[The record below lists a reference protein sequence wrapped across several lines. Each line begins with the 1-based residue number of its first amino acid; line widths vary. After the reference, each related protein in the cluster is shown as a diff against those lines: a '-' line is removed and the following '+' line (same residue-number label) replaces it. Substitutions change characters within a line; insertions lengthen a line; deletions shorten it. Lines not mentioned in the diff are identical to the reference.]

1 MRECGMLLPVASL
14 PSKYGIGAFSKEAYG
29 FIDTLKKAGQHYWQI
44 LPLGPTSYG
53 DSPYQS
59 FSAFAGNP
67 YFINLDRLVEEGLL
81 TEAECTAA
89 DFGDNPRKIDFGKLY
104 LNRFPL
110 LRRAYGRWKEKGHTA
125 AEAKGRL
132 WPETVEYC
140 FYMAVKNRYEGRTW
154 TLWDKDIRLRKQEAM
169 EALQHELADETGFYA
184 FLQIKFEEQWS
195 ALKSYA
201 NEKGIRIILDLVVNH
216 TSDKH
221 PWFTEAKK
229 GKENLYHDYYIWK
242 DTIPNNWGSS
252 FGGPAWEYVE
262 ETAQYYLH
270 LFAKEQPDLNWE
282 NPKVRKEVQEILRFW
297 LEKGIDGFRMD
308 VITLISKDPAYPDG
322 PVIQNKAYGSYYAG
336 CASGPHVH
344 EYLQEMN
351 REVLSKY
358 DIMTVGEAPHTSA
371 DEAAPYTASD
381 RHELNMVFHFDHMHL
396 DYDENGKYAKNRV
409 KLTDLKEVMTKWQD
423 TMHECDG
430 WNSLYWSNHD
440 QARAVSRFGNE
451 SEPYRVKSAK
461 MLGTILHMM
470 QGTPYIYEGEELGMT
485 NAHFESIDEY
495 KDVEALDIFRDFT
508 ERKGFSEKD
517 TLELLGL
524 KSRDNAR
531 TPMQWD
537 NTVNAGFTE
546 GTPWIGVNKN
556 CKEINVEQ
564 CLADQDSIFYYYQK
578 LIQLRH
584 EMPIIT
590 DGVYELLDKENESV
604 YAYLRK
610 GEKET
615 LLVVG
620 NFTDKTINYHIE
632 EKVQAKKSRLLISNY
647 NAAETFERDLS
658 LEPYGACVYLLEAEK

>member
-1 MRECGMLLPVASL
+1 MNNQTAWWKKSVVYQIYPKSFYDSDGDGFGDLNGIREKLSYLEKLGVDVIWLNPIYESPQVDNGYDISNYKKIEPQLGTMEDFDMLL
-14 PSKYGIGAFSKEAYG
+14 KEA
-29 FIDTLKKAGQHYWQI
+29 H
-44 LPLGPTSYG
+44 
-53 DSPYQS
+53 
-59 FSAFAGNP
+59 
-67 YFINLDRLVEEGLL
+67 
-81 TEAECTAA
+81 
-89 DFGDNPRKIDFGKLY
+89 
-104 LNRFPL
+104 
-110 LRRAYGRWKEKGHTA
+110 
-125 AEAKGRL
+125 
-132 WPETVEYC
+132 
-140 FYMAVKNRYEGRTW
+140 
-154 TLWDKDIRLRKQEAM
+154 
-169 EALQHELADETGFYA
+169 
-184 FLQIKFEEQWS
+184 
-195 ALKSYA
+195 
-201 NEKGIRIILDLVVNH
+201 EKGIRIILDLVVNH

-336 CASGPHVH
+336 CASGPRVH

-396 DYDENGKYAKNRV
+396 DYDENGKYAKTRV
-409 KLTDLKEVMTKWQD
+409 KLTDLKRVMTED

>member
-1 MRECGMLLPVASL
+1 MNNQTAWWKKSVVYQIYPKSFYDSDGDGFGDLNGIREKLSYLEKLGVDVIWLNPIYESPQVDNGYDISNYKKIEPQLGTMEDFDMLL
-14 PSKYGIGAFSKEAYG
+14 KEA
-29 FIDTLKKAGQHYWQI
+29 H
-44 LPLGPTSYG
+44 
-53 DSPYQS
+53 
-59 FSAFAGNP
+59 
-67 YFINLDRLVEEGLL
+67 
-81 TEAECTAA
+81 
-89 DFGDNPRKIDFGKLY
+89 
-104 LNRFPL
+104 
-110 LRRAYGRWKEKGHTA
+110 
-125 AEAKGRL
+125 
-132 WPETVEYC
+132 
-140 FYMAVKNRYEGRTW
+140 
-154 TLWDKDIRLRKQEAM
+154 
-169 EALQHELADETGFYA
+169 
-184 FLQIKFEEQWS
+184 
-195 ALKSYA
+195 
-201 NEKGIRIILDLVVNH
+201 EKGIRIILDLVVNH

-229 GKENLYHDYYIWK
+229 GKENPYHDYYIWK

-336 CASGPHVH
+336 CASGPRVH

-396 DYDENGKYAKNRV
+396 DYDENGKYAKTRV
-409 KLTDLKEVMTKWQD
+409 KLTDLKRVMTEWQEK
-423 TMHECDG
+423 MHACNG

>member
-1 MRECGMLLPVASL
+1 MSKKTAWWKNSVVYQIYPKSFYDSDGDGFGDLNGIRAKLSYLKKLGIDVIWLNPIYESPQVDNGYDISNYRKIEPELGTMEEFELLL
-14 PSKYGIGAFSKEAYG
+14 KEA
-29 FIDTLKKAGQHYWQI
+29 H
-44 LPLGPTSYG
+44 
-53 DSPYQS
+53 
-59 FSAFAGNP
+59 
-67 YFINLDRLVEEGLL
+67 
-81 TEAECTAA
+81 
-89 DFGDNPRKIDFGKLY
+89 
-104 LNRFPL
+104 
-110 LRRAYGRWKEKGHTA
+110 EKG
-125 AEAKGRL
+125 
-132 WPETVEYC
+132 
-140 FYMAVKNRYEGRTW
+140 M
-154 TLWDKDIRLRKQEAM
+154 
-169 EALQHELADETGFYA
+169 
-184 FLQIKFEEQWS
+184 
-195 ALKSYA
+195 
-201 NEKGIRIILDLVVNH
+201 RIILDLVVNH

-221 PWFTEAKK
+221 PWFEEAKK
-229 GKENLYHDYYIWK
+229 GKENPYHDYYIWK

-252 FGGPAWEYVE
+252 FGGSTWEYVD

-282 NPKVRKEVQEILRFW
+282 NPKVRAEVYEILRFW

-322 PVIQNKAYGSYYAG
+322 PVIQNKEYGSYYAG
-336 CASGPHVH
+336 CASGPRVH
-344 EYLQEMN
+344 EYLQEMS

-371 DEAAPYTASD
+371 DEAVPYTAAD

-409 KLTDLKEVMTKWQD
+409 KLTDLKKVMTRWQD
-423 TMHECDG
+423 AMRECNG

-451 SEPYRVKSAK
+451 STPYRVKSAK

-485 NAHFESIDEY
+485 NAHFESIEEY
-495 KDVEALDIFRDFT
+495 KDVEAIDIFRDFT

-517 TLELLGL
+517 TLELLSL

-537 NTVNAGFTE
+537 DTANAGFTE

-556 CKEINVEQ
+556 YKEINAEQ
-564 CLADQDSIFYYYQK
+564 CLADPDSIFYYYQE
-578 LIQLRH
+578 LIRLRH

-590 DGVYELLDKENESV
+590 DGVYELLDQENESV

-620 NFTDKTINYHIE
+620 NFTDEPINYHVDE
-632 EKVQAKKSRLLISNY
+632 NVQAAKSRLLISNY
-647 NAAETFERDLS
+647 NAAETLERDFA
-658 LEPYGACVYLLEAEK
+658 LEPYGACVYLLETEIE

>member
-1 MRECGMLLPVASL
+1 
-14 PSKYGIGAFSKEAYG
+14 
-29 FIDTLKKAGQHYWQI
+29 
-44 LPLGPTSYG
+44 
-53 DSPYQS
+53 
-59 FSAFAGNP
+59 
-67 YFINLDRLVEEGLL
+67 
-81 TEAECTAA
+81 
-89 DFGDNPRKIDFGKLY
+89 
-104 LNRFPL
+104 
-110 LRRAYGRWKEKGHTA
+110 
-125 AEAKGRL
+125 
-132 WPETVEYC
+132 
-140 FYMAVKNRYEGRTW
+140 
-154 TLWDKDIRLRKQEAM
+154 
-169 EALQHELADETGFYA
+169 
-184 FLQIKFEEQWS
+184 
-195 ALKSYA
+195 
-201 NEKGIRIILDLVVNH
+201 
-216 TSDKH
+216 
-221 PWFTEAKK
+221 
-229 GKENLYHDYYIWK
+229 
-242 DTIPNNWGSS
+242 
-252 FGGPAWEYVE
+252 
-262 ETAQYYLH
+262 
-270 LFAKEQPDLNWE
+270 
-282 NPKVRKEVQEILRFW
+282 
-297 LEKGIDGFRMD
+297 
-308 VITLISKDPAYPDG
+308 
-322 PVIQNKAYGSYYAG
+322 
-336 CASGPHVH
+336 
-344 EYLQEMN
+344 MN

-396 DYDENGKYAKNRV
+396 DCDENGKYAKNRV

>member
-1 MRECGMLLPVASL
+1 MKNKNRLLKILLFSILIIASL
-14 PSKYGIGAFSKEAYG
+14 VTY
-29 FIDTLKKAGQHYWQI
+29 L
-44 LPLGPTSYG
+44 SYG
-53 DSPYQS
+53 
-59 FSAFAGNP
+59 
-67 YFINLDRLVEEGLL
+67 V
-81 TEAECTAA
+81 
-89 DFGDNPRKIDFGKLY
+89 
-104 LNRFPL
+104 
-110 LRRAYGRWKEKGHTA
+110 KEKTTSTKLDFDNNRSRIT
-125 AEAKGRL
+125 EILTSKSILLDMKIQRRKGNYDL
-132 WPETVEYC
+132 LHYYVKGDDIDKLNVYDDYSLKDVFNDYIYELDDVNNHET
-140 FYMAVKNRYEGRTW
+140 
-154 TLWDKDIRLRKQEAM
+154 
-169 EALQHELADETGFYA
+169 
-184 FLQIKFEEQWS
+184 
-195 ALKSYA
+195 
-201 NEKGIRIILDLVVNH
+201 KGIKYYVY
-216 TSDKH
+216 DKTDEKIF
-221 PWFTEAKK
+221 FTNSKK
-229 GKENLYHDYYIWK
+229 NLKNAFETQDKKVLNDYQWYA
-242 DTIPNNWGSS
+242 TI
-252 FGGPAWEYVE
+252 
-262 ETAQYYLH
+262 
-270 LFAKEQPDLNWE
+270 
-282 NPKVRKEVQEILRFW
+282 
-297 LEKGIDGFRMD
+297 
-308 VITLISKDPAYPDG
+308 
-322 PVIQNKAYGSYYAG
+322 
-336 CASGPHVH
+336 
-344 EYLQEMN
+344 
-351 REVLSKY
+351 
-358 DIMTVGEAPHTSA
+358 
-371 DEAAPYTASD
+371 
-381 RHELNMVFHFDHMHL
+381 

-564 CLADQDSIFYYYQK
+564 CLADQDSIFSYYQK